1 MGDGSSTEQK
11 GEGRWWRWG
20 GQIFAEAEI
29 NLQLKF
35 FPVEEGGD
43 GEEICN
49 FKQLQTYPPCAPPGL
64 THWLAQS

>member
-1 MGDGSSTEQK
+1 MGAARSRR
-11 GEGRWWRWG
+11 GRGVGGGGG